1 MVKTIVAL
9 LTLLLVLV
17 GPASAQEPEP
27 PNEEPAPDEG
37 APASD
42 ETQTQDAESAD
53 AESADAQSAE
63 AQSADA
69 EGTDG
74 SSSEGGDA
82 APTDT
87 MTGEQAQRACRLA
100 VTHIADPTMSPNRWV
115 IPDPDGCIRRTVDRI
130 VGTIDHITP
139 TLVRRYL

>member
-1 MVKTIVAL
+1 MVKPIVAL

-27 PNEEPAPDEG
+27 PSEEPAPDEG

-53 AESADAQSAE
+53 AESADAESA
-63 AQSADA
+63 
-69 EGTDG
+69 DG
-74 SSSEGGDA
+74 SSSESGDA
-82 APTDT
+82 ASTDA
-87 MTGEQAQRACRLA
+87 MMGEEARRACRLA

-115 IPDPDGCIRRTVDRI
+115 IPDPDGCIRRTVDRLLGP
-130 VGTIDHITP
+130 VGNIAPSI
-139 TLVRRYL
+139 LRRFL

>member
-53 AESADAQSAE
+53 AE
-63 AQSADA
+63 SADA